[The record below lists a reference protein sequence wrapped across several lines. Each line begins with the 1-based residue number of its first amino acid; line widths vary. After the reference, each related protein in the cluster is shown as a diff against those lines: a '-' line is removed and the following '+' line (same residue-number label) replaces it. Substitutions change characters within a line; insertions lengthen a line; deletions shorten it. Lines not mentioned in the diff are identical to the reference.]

1 MISSEFPGAEI
12 DGSSQGAI
20 EILKASNAKVIERA
34 NQAAV
39 LSKAAYAA
47 ITSGDSTDPSAPIAK
62 PEPTFFQSL
71 FGLSPRSASD
81 ESDRTDSPST
91 DSPSMDSL
99 PPSSDG
105 MPTGVI
111 EVESNKD
118 QSSVTEATADAS
130 VQEAAFQAFDNFS

>member
-20 EILKASNAKVIERA
+20 EILKASHAKIIERA

-47 ITSGDSTDPSAPIAK
+47 ITSGDSTDQSAPIAK

-81 ESDRTDSPST
+81 ESGTDSPST
-91 DSPSMDSL
+91 DAPSIDSL

-105 MPTGVI
+105 MPIGVI

-118 QSSVTEATADAS
+118 QPSVTEATADAS